1 MPVEI
6 RELHI
11 RINVNE
17 QTQANNN
24 AASGTENTRQET
36 RKKEDALVAECV
48 AQTLNILADEKER

>member
-11 RINVNE
+11 KINVNE
-17 QTQANNN
+17 QTQDNNN
-24 AASGTENTRQET
+24 ITSGTENNRQET

>member
-11 RINVNE
+11 KINVNE
-17 QTQANNN
+17 QSQDSNN
-24 AASGTENTRQET
+24 ATVSTGNTRQET
-36 RKKEDALVAECV
+36 RKKEEALVAECV

>member
-11 RINVNE
+11 KINVNE
-17 QTQANNN
+17 QTQDNNN
-24 AASGTENTRQET
+24 VTASTGNTRQEI

-48 AQTLNILADEKER
+48 AQTLNILAEEKER

>member
-11 RINVNE
+11 KINVNE
-17 QTQANNN
+17 QTQNNGN
-24 AASGTENTRQET
+24 ATSGTENNRQEA
-36 RKKEDALVAECV
+36 RKKEEALVAECV